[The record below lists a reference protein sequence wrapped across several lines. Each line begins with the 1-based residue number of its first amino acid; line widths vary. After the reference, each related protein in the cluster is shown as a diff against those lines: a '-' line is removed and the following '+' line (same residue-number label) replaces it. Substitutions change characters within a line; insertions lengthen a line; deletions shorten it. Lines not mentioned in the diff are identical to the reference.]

1 MNKILYSSTLYSLS
15 DYAPCLLNRGICKRV
30 GRPFCLFK
38 YCWQIRVIN
47 FAKKNVY
54 LINFWNRILCLHVD
68 TSGYFKNLNVALM
81 PVRKRLKSNKD
92 LPKSIRKIILFFNSI
107 NLCPKIINISY
118 FFILKAL
125 TSNKRLAFWTT
136 KNYPYFFFNFI
147 HVKHVFFFSFIL
159 HFFLFEVLVV
169 NQFACKVFFF
179 SFFFTKKIQSKLEFL
194 IIFGINASR

>member
-125 TSNKRLAFWTT
+125 TSNKRLAYL
-136 KNYPYFFFNFI
+136 NYQ
-147 HVKHVFFFSFIL
+147 KLSLFFFSTL
-159 HFFLFEVLVV
+159 YML
-169 NQFACKVFFF
+169 NTCF
-179 SFFFTKKIQSKLEFL
+179 SFLSSC
-194 IIFGINASR
+194 IFSYLKY